1 MESTSNE
8 LILRINMLKDS
19 GNYNFENK
27 QINQLESLFTKS
39 DLIKFAKS
47 LPAKN
52 DINVD
57 ISTIKDFID
66 STEKI
71 YNEKF
76 NVTVE
81 EEVAVEE
88 VSLLENIKI
97 FFQYSFLAISTLIHY
112 MYFNFWLLSSKRY
125 NIVKPTKQ
133 LLSKDWYTSQYG
145 SPPIELNTPD
155 ILVRVNDSIENNRFE
170 MGNFG
175 DSFYLS
181 LDFKDVI
188 QSETPA
194 NIDILKNELIN
205 KFQNLG
211 SKNIL
216 VKDDQ
221 FTLKSGDVGLRFYGS
236 LDIEK
241 NNDLIRSNFTS
252 VILPYEKK
260 TIKLIIVYKD
270 KDRYANKIESKI
282 LESFNIIKE
291 L

>member
-1 MESTSNE
+1 M
-8 LILRINMLKDS
+8 
-19 GNYNFENK
+19 
-27 QINQLESLFTKS
+27 
-39 DLIKFAKS
+39 
-47 LPAKN
+47 
-52 DINVD
+52 
-57 ISTIKDFID
+57 TIKDFID

-71 YNEKF
+71 YNEKY
-76 NVTVE
+76 NIPVE
-81 EEVAVEE
+81 EEVSLEE
-88 VSLLENIKI
+88 TSLLENLKI
-97 FFQYSFLAISTLIHY
+97 FFKYSFLVLSTLIIICILIFGY
-112 MYFNFWLLSSKRY
+112 YPVRDTILL
-125 NIVKPTKQ
+125 NPTKQ

-145 SPPIELNTPD
+145 SPPVELNTPN
-155 ILVRVNDSIENNRFE
+155 ILVRINDSLENNRFE
-170 MGNFG
+170 MGNFD

-181 LDFKDVI
+181 LDFKDPV
-188 QSETPA
+188 QSESPV
-194 NIDILKNELIN
+194 NIEILKNELIN

-221 FTLKSGDVGLRFYGS
+221 FTLKSGDIGLRFYGS

-260 TIKLIIVYKD
+260 TIKLIVVYRD